1 MTGPDAPAFA
11 DTNVLV
17 YHVGPDMAKRQQAE
31 NALVAQPV
39 VVISAQ
45 VVAEF
50 VNACT
55 KKRVLPPDEIRAAAR
70 HYMDAFRLVP
80 NDEAVLRRGLAY
92 HERYGFQ
99 WWDALVAAAAVEAG
113 CPTLY
118 SEDMQDGQEID
129 GTRIVNPFPVAA

>member
-1 MTGPDAPAFA
+1 MSESYARAFA

-17 YHVGPDMAKRQQAE
+17 YHVGTDEAKRQQAE
-31 NALVAQPV
+31 DALAAQPV

-50 VNACT
+50 VNACL
-55 KKRVLPPDEIRAAAR
+55 KKHILPPDEARAAAR
-70 HYMDAFRLVP
+70 RYVDTLQLVP

-99 WWDALVAAAAVEAG
+99 WWDALIVAAAVEAR
-113 CPTLY
+113 CPALY

-129 GTRIVNPFPVAA
+129 GTRIMNPFRVAA